1 MEEKKVYNGVID
13 WWKIVFCLIIVV
25 MHVGEYYHG
34 DSFIFIW
41 GRYGV
46 EFFFIVSGFFMAAHV
61 MRLDGEQ
68 IVAAIEKISE
78 KRMSCSHGARLRRFY
93 RHISQHGC

>member
-25 MHVGEYYHG
+25 MHVREFFHGE
-34 DSFIFIW
+34 SFIFIW

-61 MRLDGEQ
+61 MRMDESVGLKNIG
-68 IVAAIEKISE
+68 